1 MILPFVHMQL
11 VLGNTAVLA
20 GDYDACISGVY
31 GDTSSSESSRE
42 IIPLLKQLI
51 NMLEKGVNFTLS
63 ADLLQE
69 MAGFGPGGDTV
80 NIKVWDMEL
89 NLGGTS
95 SLMGVSGIPIIYV

>member
-1 MILPFVHMQL
+1 MLTYIQA

-80 NIKVWDMEL
+80 NIKV
-89 NLGGTS
+89 
-95 SLMGVSGIPIIYV
+95 